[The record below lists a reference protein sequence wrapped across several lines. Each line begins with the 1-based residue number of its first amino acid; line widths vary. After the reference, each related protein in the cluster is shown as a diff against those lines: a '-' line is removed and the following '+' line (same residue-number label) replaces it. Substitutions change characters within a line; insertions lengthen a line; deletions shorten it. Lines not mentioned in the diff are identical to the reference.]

1 MKDMKR
7 NELRKYAKYYTDKG
21 FGIHRYDAIML
32 YIDFKFLFN
41 QGEFQSKKLMTIL
54 HQNIQEIKRII
65 RILADRI

>member
-1 MKDMKR
+1 MVKDTDMKR

-41 QGEFQSKKLMTIL
+41 QGEFQSY
-54 HQNIQEIKRII
+54 QEIDDYFTPKHSR
-65 RILADRI
+65 DKKNH